1 MAEQQQRLHKKIGCQ
16 QVLLRDSSVFSIQWM
31 VLPQSYIDSLSPSYL
46 LERYLYYIRF
56 FTFSLIRPCRTDTT
70 LEFRLLNSHISLISF
85 TDPTFGETGL
95 SQSASIAICG
105 GVLVQGENCHRGELS
120 FITKPIKNGLK
131 VILQLSDF
139 CPLLLGSD
147 KPSRMRK
154 LLYRLT
160 QAYIHKI
167 VTVKFL
173 ARLYL
178 DLEGVSP
185 SIRVVKV
192 KVMKGEET

>member
-1 MAEQQQRLHKKIGCQ
+1 MAEQRPSLNKKIGCQ

-31 VLPQSYIDSLSPSYL
+31 VLPQSYSDTLSPSYL
-46 LERYLYYIRF
+46 LERYLNYIRF
-56 FTFSLIRPCRTDTT
+56 FTLSLIRPCRTDTQM
-70 LEFRLLNSHISLISF
+70 EFRLLNSRISLISF
-85 TDPTFGETGL
+85 TYPTFVETDL

-120 FITKPIKNGLK
+120 FITKPVKNGLK
-131 VILQLSDF
+131 VILQLSDY
-139 CPLLLGSD
+139 CPFLLGSD
-147 KPSRMRK
+147 KPSRWRK
-154 LLYRLT
+154 LFYRMT

-167 VTVKFL
+167 VTVRFL
-173 ARLYL
+173 ARLYH

-192 KVMKGEET
+192 KVMKGEDT